1 MSAADDQLFLKRF
14 SLVLVLLA
22 VFAVVIL
29 ILSIALHNTLYRPE
43 PPARELARE
52 QRLAPVGG
60 VFAGE
65 TGRAAAQAA
74 QAAVAAAAAPTTP
87 AFGGS
92 LDGELIYERACASCH
107 ISGAAGAPLMVAS
120 EWVGRLEKGMDTLIA
135 NAINGIGAMP
145 PRGGRMDLTDEQIE
159 ASVIFMVEMLD

>member
-1 MSAADDQLFLKRF
+1 MSAADDQLFMKRF

-22 VFAVVIL
+22 IFTGIIIA
-29 ILSIALHNTLYRPE
+29 LSVALHNTLYRPE
-43 PPARELARE
+43 PPARDVARE
-52 QRLAPVGG
+52 QRLAPVAG

-74 QAAVAAAAAPTTP
+74 QAAAAVTP
-87 AFGGS
+87 AATAAFDGS
-92 LDGELIYERACASCH
+92 LDGGLIYERACSTCH

-120 EWVGRLEKGMDTLIA
+120 AWAGRLEQGKDALVA

-159 ASVIFMVEMLD
+159 VSVAYMLDMLQ

>member
-14 SLVLVLLA
+14 SLIIVVLA
-22 VFAVVIL
+22 VFAIAIVFV
-29 ILSIALHNTLYRPE
+29 SIALHNTVDRE
-43 PPARELARE
+43 APPVRDQARE

-60 VFAGE
+60 VFAGD
-65 TGRAAAQAA
+65 TGRAAAEAA
-74 QAAVAAAAAPTTP
+74 RVAAAVQPAATG

-92 LDGELIYERACASCH
+92 LDGELIYEQACAACH
-107 ISGAAGAPLMVAS
+107 VSGAAGAPLMVAS
-120 EWVGRLEKGMDTLIA
+120 AWAGRIEQGKETLVA

-159 ASVIFMVEMLD
+159 VSVAFMLDMLE

>member
-1 MSAADDQLFLKRF
+1 VSAADDQLFLKRF

-22 VFAVVIL
+22 AFALL
-29 ILSIALHNTLYRPE
+29 IVALSITLDNTVYRPE
-43 PPARELARE
+43 PPARDLARE
-52 QRLAPVGG
+52 QRLAPVSG

-65 TGRAAAQAA
+65 TGRAAAHAA
-74 QAAVAAAAAPTTP
+74 REAAAAERTVAAA
-87 AFGGS
+87 FDGS

-107 ISGAAGAPLMVAS
+107 VSGAAGAPLMVAS
-120 EWVGRLEKGMDTLIA
+120 AWVGRVEKGMATLVA

-159 ASVIFMVEMLD
+159 VSVAFMLDMLD

>member
-1 MSAADDQLFLKRF
+1 MSVADDQLFLKRF
-14 SLVLVLLA
+14 SLVILLLA
-22 VFAVVIL
+22 VFAVAIL
-29 ILSIALHNTLYRPE
+29 MLSIALHNTLYQTE

-65 TGRAAAQAA
+65 TGRAAALAA
-74 QAAVAAAAAPTTP
+74 SAAAAATP
-87 AFGGS
+87 AATAAFDGS
-92 LDGELIYERACASCH
+92 VDGELIYERACASCH
-107 ISGAAGAPLMVAS
+107 ISGAGGAPLMVAS
-120 EWVGRLEKGMDTLIA
+120 DWVGRLEQGMDTLIA

-159 ASVIFMVEMLD
+159 ASVAFMVAMLD

>member
-1 MSAADDQLFLKRF
+1 MSATDDQLFLKRF
-14 SLVLVLLA
+14 SLVLVILA
-22 VFAVVIL
+22 IFALVIL
-29 ILSIALHNTLYRPE
+29 FLSIALHSTMYRPE
-43 PPARELARE
+43 PPVRELARE

-65 TGRAAAQAA
+65 TGRAAALAA
-74 QAAVAAAAAPTTP
+74 QAAAAATAPAAAA
-87 AFGGS
+87 FDGS

-120 EWVGRLEKGMDTLIA
+120 DWVGRLEQGMDTLIA

>member
-1 MSAADDQLFLKRF
+1 MSAADDQLFMKRF
-14 SLVLVLLA
+14 SLVIVLLA
-22 VFAVVIL
+22 IFALVIL
-29 ILSIALHNTLYRPE
+29 FLSIALHNTLYRPE

-65 TGRAAAQAA
+65 TGRAAALAA
-74 QAAVAAAAAPTTP
+74 QAAAAAEPAVTAA
-87 AFGGS
+87 FDGS
-92 LDGELIYERACASCH
+92 LDGQLIYERACASCH
-107 ISGAAGAPLMVAS
+107 ISGAGGAPLMVAS
-120 EWVGRLEKGMDTLIA
+120 EWVGRIEQGMDTLVA

-159 ASVIFMVEMLD
+159 VSVAFMIDMLD